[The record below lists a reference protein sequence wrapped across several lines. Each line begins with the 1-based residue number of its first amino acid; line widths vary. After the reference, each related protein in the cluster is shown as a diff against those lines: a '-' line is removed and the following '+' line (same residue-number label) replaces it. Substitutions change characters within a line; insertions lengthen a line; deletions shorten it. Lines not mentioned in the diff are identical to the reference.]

1 MDKNKN
7 THKLLCIV
15 CPEGC
20 EIEATE
26 IDGEF
31 VFEQGI
37 CKRGQDYARQEIINP
52 CRFLTTTVRIKG
64 GVQAMLPV
72 RTSKAISKKK
82 LVEAMQQIAAIETA
96 APIKLGAVIC
106 SNVANTGITL
116 VASKTVAAS

>member
-20 EIEATE
+20 EIETTE

-31 VFEQGI
+31 VFEKGI
-37 CKRGQDYARQEIINP
+37 CKRGRDYARQEITNP
-52 CRFLTTTVRIKG
+52 CRYLTTTVRIKG
-64 GVQAMLPV
+64 GDQAMLPV
-72 RTSKAISKKK
+72 RTSEAISKEK

-96 APIKLGAVIC
+96 APIKLGEVIC
-106 SNVANTGITL
+106 SNVANTGIAL
-116 VASKTVAAS
+116 IASKTVSAS